1 MNLNKTYVYLALIV
15 IGIFVLV
22 SYTNPFYDKPEEN
35 LEGMEIATFA
45 GGCFWCMETPFEELS
60 GVADVRSGY
69 TGGEKEN
76 PTYKEV
82 SAGITGHT
90 EAVQV
95 YYDPEQISYDE
106 LLEVFWRQIDPTDP
120 DGQFVDRGS
129 QYRSGIFYH
138 DEIQKELAEVS
149 KTNLDSS
156 NRFDKPIV
164 TEITEFDIFYE
175 AEEYHQDYHA
185 KNPTR
190 YKFYR
195 AGSGRDQFLDE
206 FWGEDRYLNLNYE
219 NEIAKLTP
227 LQYHITQ
234 EDGTEKP
241 FDNEYWD
248 NKEPGIYVDVVSGEP
263 LFSSIDKYKSGTGWP
278 SFTKP
283 LVEENIVL
291 KEDNRF
297 FMKRT
302 EIRSKN
308 ADSHIGHLFNDGPE
322 PTGLRYCM
330 NSAGM
335 RFVHKDNLE
344 QEGYGE
350 FKGLFD

>member
-308 ADSHIGHLFNDGPE
+308 ANSHIGHLFNDGPE